1 MLGLM
6 LDLMLDVMLDVML
19 SHLQGAI
26 APPSHDGGEVRTAA
40 SRTYWWLFGARAG
53 EWAGRVKP

>member
-1 MLGLM
+1 M